1 MTDGAHPF
9 GRKTR
14 QKALID
20 PDRCTGCGYCSMFC
34 IMECIEQQPDGI
46 YRVDAERCIG
56 CRSCRVNCPYEAVT
70 SLPAKQE
77 G

>member
-9 GRKTR
+9 GRKARRT
-14 QKALID
+14 ALID

-46 YRVDAERCIG
+46 YRVDAEQCIG
-56 CRSCRVNCPYEAVT
+56 CRSCKVNCPYEAVT
-70 SLPAKQE
+70 ILPAKQE

>member
-34 IMECIEQQPDGI
+34 IMECIDQQPDGI

-56 CRSCRVNCPYEAVT
+56 
-70 SLPAKQE
+70 
-77 G
+77 

>member
-1 MTDGAHPF
+1 
-9 GRKTR
+9 
-14 QKALID
+14 
-20 PDRCTGCGYCSMFC
+20 
-34 IMECIEQQPDGI
+34 MECIEQQPDGI

-70 SLPAKQE
+70 ILPAKQE